1 MVDFRELVRLGAH
14 FGHIKRRLHP
24 KMNRYIWG
32 VKNDVHLI
40 DVSKTAPLIERA
52 AKFLEGVA
60 AEGKTILWVGT
71 KKPAQSAIFEAS
83 QKLKMPYVNH
93 RWIGGTLSNF
103 SQVKKSVTKL
113 LHYQDI
119 LDKSEKFPYYTKKEM
134 NSIGKMVDRLK
145 KNIGGIKDLSWPI
158 GAVVLV
164 DVIKEGSAMREAR
177 TVGVPVVALVDTNS
191 DPSLV
196 DHVIPINDDS
206 ARVVK
211 FVIDYLSEA
220 AAKGKQ
226 EAKEVAKKAKE
237 KAAAEAEQKKLKAKG
252 AKASEAKKTAPKPA
266 PKKVFAKPASSK
278 KPAAPVKKTSKPAE
292 KVAAKKK
299 EETAKPAPKKVA
311 AKPVEKKTEK
321 KAEEKKPAEKKKT
334 EEKAEKPKK

>member
-52 AKFLEGVA
+52 AKFLESVA
-60 AEGKTILWVGT
+60 ADGKTILWVGT
-71 KKPAQSAIFEAS
+71 KKPAQLAIFEAS

-119 LDKSEKFPYYTKKEM
+119 LEKSEKFPLYTKKEM
-134 NSIGKMVDRLK
+134 NSISKMVDRLK
-145 KNIGGIKDLSWPI
+145 KNIGGIKDLTWPI

-164 DVIKEGSAMREAR
+164 DVIKEGSAMREAH
-177 TVGVPVVALVDTNS
+177 TVGIPVIALVDTNS

-196 DHVIPINDDS
+196 DHVIPVNDDS
-206 ARVVK
+206 ARVVT

-220 AAKGKQ
+220 SLRGQKN
-226 EAKEVAKKAKE
+226 AKEVAKKAKE
-237 KAAAEAEQKKLKAKG
+237 KAAAEIQEKKLKAKG
-252 AKASEAKKTAPKPA
+252 AAEKKTAEKKEV
-266 PKKVFAKPASSK
+266 KKVIGKKETKKAVEK
-278 KPAAPVKKTSKPAE
+278 KPVAQKGVAAKAPVKKAVEKKEVSDKKEVKKAE
-292 KVAAKKK
+292 VKK
-299 EETAKPAPKKVA
+299 EEE
-311 AKPVEKKTEK
+311 PV
-321 KAEEKKPAEKKKT
+321 AEEKGGVKSEQKKAAE
-334 EEKAEKPKK
+334 